1 MVDVVTPEKRSQM
14 MAGIRGQD
22 TKPEIAIRKL
32 LFARGYRFRVRRK
45 DLPGKPDIVLPKHN
59 SVIFV
64 HGCFWHGHAQCNL
77 FRMPK
82 SKQEFWNKKIAG
94 NIVRDEIAIAKL
106 LEEGW
111 RVCTVWECALKG
123 RNRLGEDKVINSLKE
138 WIEDGGKQKTI
149 RSKKER
155 NL

>member
-1 MVDVVTPEKRSQM
+1 MADVVTPEKRSRM

-22 TKPEIAIRKL
+22 TKPEIAIRRL
-32 LFARGYRFRVRRK
+32 LFSKGYRFRLRRK
-45 DLPGKPDIVLPKHN
+45 DLPGRPDIVLPKYN
-59 SVIFV
+59 AVIFV

-82 SKQEFWNKKIAG
+82 SKQEFWSKKISG

-106 LEEGW
+106 LEDGW

-123 RNRLGEDKVINSLKE
+123 RNRLEEDKLINALVS
-138 WIEDGGKQKTI
+138 WIQGKSVQKVI
-149 RSKKER
+149 RSKKA
-155 NL
+155 

>member
-1 MVDVVTPEKRSQM
+1 MADVVSPEKRSQM

-22 TKPEIAIRKL
+22 TKPEITIRSL
-32 LFARGYRFRVRRK
+32 LFAKGYRFRLRRK

-59 SVIFV
+59 AAIFV

-82 SKQEFWNKKIAG
+82 SKKEFWSKKISG

-106 LEEGW
+106 LEDGW

-123 RNRLGEDKVINSLKE
+123 RSRLKE
-138 WIEDGGKQKTI
+138 EKVTKALICWIESDNPLKGIRGKKTA
-149 RSKKER
+149 
-155 NL
+155 